1 MLKHLELKVPPVVV
15 FLLALVA
22 TWFVS
27 DFGWLPLPYPLR
39 PLGFVIFVA
48 GGIVGIA
55 GVVAFRKHRTTVNP
69 HSIQNAS
76 NLVSSGIFAYTRN
89 PMYLGLVMGVAGSA
103 FIFRDASGFVFALAT
118 LLYLQRFQIQ
128 PEERMMHTLFGDEFA
143 AYCTRVN
150 RWLSL
155 SAND

>member
-15 FLLALVA
+15 FLLALIA

-39 PLGFVIFVA
+39 PFGFVIFVA

-69 HSIQNAS
+69 HKIHNAS
-76 NLVSSGIFAYTRN
+76 NLVSSGIFNYTRN
-89 PMYLGLVMGVAGSA
+89 PMYLGLVTGVIGGA
-103 FIFRDASGFVFALAT
+103 FIFRDASGFIFALAT
-118 LLYLQRFQIQ
+118 MLYLQRFQIQ
-128 PEERMMHTLFGDEFA
+128 PEERMMHELFGEEFA

-155 SAND
+155 SASD